1 MSQTRTVKLQVDAEE
16 ALKRLEAVEKE
27 LSQISKTSKE
37 TAKGTTLVSKGFRGI
52 GLAWKAIGIG
62 AVISAL
68 QFLADKLSANQEVL
82 DTVATASAVFGDV
95 LNRLA
100 KPIIEVIKG
109 LGLLGQA
116 VTKVFKGEFQEA
128 SDLAVTAFDNV
139 KTSVTG
145 SSTSLKDFVETSKQA
160 AQETLQF
167 AKNLIAMQKEVK
179 LAEADQRQLQLIYQR
194 DAELQ
199 RQIRDDVNLTIEERI
214 AANERLGRILD
225 EQFEAERSLVLK
237 KIKVAEIELSRNKD
251 NIDLQV
257 ALKNAKTDLF
267 ELEERI
273 TGQRSEQLVNLTAL
287 ENEYKESVKE
297 TGIQLKA
304 NVDTTVETNDEI
316 IRIQDKRI
324 ENLIE
329 NDNEERELRA
339 QQIEAVKAM
348 EIGAA
353 QSILT
358 SLGTLAGEG
367 TKMAKATALSQ
378 ILINTAQAISG
389 AIKAGAGLTFPA
401 NLGAI
406 ATGVASVLSGIASAK
421 AIFKKVPGGGNDVD
435 TPQNVNTAVQEAT
448 GIGALTPNIEAIEQ
462 PELGGGQTTV
472 QAFVVE
478 NDISNA
484 QALQQEL
491 DVQATL

>member
-1 MSQTRTVKLQVDAEE
+1 MAIEKTIEIKVEAEGAIQDIDKLKQGV
-16 ALKRLEAVEKE
+16 
-27 LSQISKTSKE
+27 KE
-37 TAKGTTLVSKGFRGI
+37 TNTAAANSQSSFGKMKNGI
-52 GLAWKAIGIG
+52 GAVGLAFKAIGIG
-62 AVISAL
+62 LIVAAFAKLAEKLGENQVIM
-68 QFLADKLSANQEVL
+68 DK
-82 DTVATASAVFGDV
+82 VAIASAVIGDI
-95 LNRLA
+95 LNKLI
-100 KPIIEVIKG
+100 KPIVEVVKG

-139 KTSVTG
+139 KTSVAG
-145 SSTSLKDFVETSKQA
+145 SSTSLKDFVQNTKDAANETI
-160 AQETLQF
+160 QF
-167 AKNLIAMQKEVK
+167 AQTLIKLQKEVK

-199 RQIRDDVNLTIEERI
+199 RQIRDDVNLTIDERI

-273 TGQRSEQLVNLTAL
+273 TGQRSEQLVNLTSL

-421 AIFKKVPGGGNDVD
+421 AIFKKVPGGGGDVD

-462 PELGGGQTTV
+462 PELGGGQPTV